1 MIPIFFKRIAIKHF
15 SFVYDKYPEI
25 FKPLE
30 LTLVKSG
37 IALSVKNYASV
48 VVFATLIA
56 YIVSLITLTSLIAFS
71 IIKMNIFLLILSI
84 IFIPVL
90 IAVMTFIFGIFYP
103 TQRVAHR
110 KKDIET
116 NLPFAIAHMGS
127 VAASGIPPSV
137 IFKMLAKFKE
147 YGVLADEFGKIV
159 RNMETF
165 GMDPMS
171 AIREVSKRT
180 PSEKFR
186 QLLLGFVSTIEGGG
200 DLKLYLKNA
209 GEQALFTWRI
219 KRQKYIQQLSTYAEF
234 YTGILI
240 AAPLF
245 IIALFSV
252 MNMIQPQLGGFEILD
267 LMKMSIY
274 LLVPIVNVGFVI
286 FLEITQVEM

>member
-1 MIPIFFKRIAIKHF
+1 
-15 SFVYDKYPEI
+15 
-25 FKPLE
+25 
-30 LTLVKSG
+30 
-37 IALSVKNYASV
+37 
-48 VVFATLIA
+48 
-56 YIVSLITLTSLIAFS
+56 
-71 IIKMNIFLLILSI
+71 
-84 IFIPVL
+84 
-90 IAVMTFIFGIFYP
+90 MTFIFGIFYP

-219 KRQKYIQQLSTYAEF
+219 KRQKYIQQLSAYAEF

>member
-1 MIPIFFKRIAIKHF
+1 M
-15 SFVYDKYPEI
+15 D
-25 FKPLE
+25 
-30 LTLVKSG
+30 
-37 IALSVKNYASV
+37 
-48 VVFATLIA
+48 
-56 YIVSLITLTSLIAFS
+56 
-71 IIKMNIFLLILSI
+71 
-84 IFIPVL
+84 
-90 IAVMTFIFGIFYP
+90 
-103 TQRVAHR
+103 
-110 KKDIET
+110 
-116 NLPFAIAHMGS
+116 
-127 VAASGIPPSV
+127 
-137 IFKMLAKFKE
+137 
-147 YGVLADEFGKIV
+147 
-159 RNMETF
+159 TF
-165 GMDPMS
+165 GMDPMTS
-171 AIREVSKRT
+171 MREVAKRT

-219 KRQKYIQQLSTYAEF
+219 KRQKYIQQLSAYAEF

-252 MNMIQPQLGGFEILD
+252 MNMIQPELGGFGILD

>member
-56 YIVSLITLTSLIAFS
+56 YIASLITLTSLIAFS

>member
-1 MIPIFFKRIAIKHF
+1 MIPIFFKRISIKHF

-30 LTLVKSG
+30 LTIVKSG

-48 VVFATLIA
+48 VIFATLIA
-56 YIVSLITLTSLIAFS
+56 YIASLITLTSLIAFS

-90 IAVMTFIFGIFYP
+90 IAVVTFIFGIFYP
-103 TQRVAHR
+103 AQRVAHR

-116 NLPFAIAHMGS
+116 NLPFAVAHMGS

-171 AIREVSKRT
+171 AMREVSKRT

-219 KRQKYIQQLSTYAEF
+219 KRQKYIQQLSAYAEF

-252 MNMIQPQLGGFEILD
+252 MNMIQPQLGGFGILD

>member
-37 IALSVKNYASV
+37 IALSVKNYASI

>member
-48 VVFATLIA
+48 VIFATLIA
-56 YIVSLITLTSLIAFS
+56 YIASLITLTSLIAFS

-165 GMDPMS
+165 GMDPMT
-171 AIREVSKRT
+171 AMREVSKRT

-219 KRQKYIQQLSTYAEF
+219 KRQKYIQQLSAYAEF

-252 MNMIQPQLGGFEILD
+252 MNMIQPQLGGFGILD

-274 LLVPIVNVGFVI
+274 LLVPIVNIGFVI

>member
-1 MIPIFFKRIAIKHF
+1 MIPVFFKRIAIKHF
-15 SFVYDKYPEI
+15 SFVYEKHPEI

-37 IALSVKNYASV
+37 IAISVKNYACV
-48 VVFATLIA
+48 VVLSTLLA
-56 YIVSLITLTSLIAFS
+56 YIASLIVLTSLIGFS
-71 IIKMNIFLLILSI
+71 IITMNIFLLILSI

-90 IAVMTFIFGIFYP
+90 VAVIIFIFGIFYP
-103 TQRVAHR
+103 AQKVAHR

-116 NLPFAIAHMGS
+116 NLPFAVAHMGS
-127 VAASGIPPSV
+127 VAASGIPPSAV
-137 IFKMLAKFKE
+137 FKMLAEFKE
-147 YGVLADEFGKIV
+147 YGTLADELKKVV
-159 RNMETF
+159 RNMDTF
-165 GMDPMS
+165 GMDPMT
-171 AIREVSKRT
+171 AMREVAKRT

-219 KRQKYIQQLSTYAEF
+219 KRQKYIQQLSAYAEF

-252 MNMIQPQLGGFEILD
+252 MNMIQPELGGYGILD

-274 LLVPIVNVGFVI
+274 LLVPVVNVGFVI

>member
-1 MIPIFFKRIAIKHF
+1 MIPIFFKRISIKHF

-30 LTLVKSG
+30 LTIVKSG

-56 YIVSLITLTSLIAFS
+56 YIASLITLTSLIAFS

-90 IAVMTFIFGIFYP
+90 IAVVTFIFGIFYP
-103 TQRVAHR
+103 AQRVAHR

-116 NLPFAIAHMGS
+116 NLPFAVAHMGS

-171 AIREVSKRT
+171 AMREVSKRT

-219 KRQKYIQQLSTYAEF
+219 KRQKYIQQLSAYAEF

-252 MNMIQPQLGGFEILD
+252 MNMIQPQLGGFGILD

-274 LLVPIVNVGFVI
+274 LLVPIVNIGFVI